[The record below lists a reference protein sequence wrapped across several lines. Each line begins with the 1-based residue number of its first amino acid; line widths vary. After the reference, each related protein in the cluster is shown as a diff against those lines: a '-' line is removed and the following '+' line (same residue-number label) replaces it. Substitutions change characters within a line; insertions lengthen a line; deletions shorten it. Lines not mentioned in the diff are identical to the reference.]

1 MDNSG
6 SHLDSWDIHSETHWI
21 SPGKRWKHAGFMG
34 FDAGY
39 HGIYR
44 ESMGKPSGKQW

>member
-6 SHLDSWDIHSETHWI
+6 SHLDSWDIHSEAGI
-21 SPGKRWKHAGFMG
+21 SPGNKWKHAGFMG

-44 ESMGKPSGKQW
+44 ESPLVNSGKLK